1 MCFWVLISQR
11 RLGTATIP
19 FEAKLRIPQLHID
32 ARYTSSGVLFILPAL
47 GGGTFNA
54 DFCKFAGDSQ
64 GHTQ

>member
-1 MCFWVLISQR
+1 LEY
-11 RLGTATIP
+11 RLGTSTSP

-54 DFCKFAGDSQ
+54 DFCKNLRVTFKYF
-64 GHTQ
+64 